1 MIALSFLL
9 ILIRKEKNMV
19 NKIVTRAA
27 KYALKRTKNRVAN
40 KVAEKVIEPY
50 ERMNRRLFGI
60 SDLNVGERET
70 INCLQ
75 NPHNSL
81 DYCKSVGNNV
91 RRKYRKTGTY

>member
-1 MIALSFLL
+1 
-9 ILIRKEKNMV
+9 MV

-81 DYCKSVGNNV
+81 DYCKSVGNKV